1 MSFVQ
6 EAEQQLSVL
15 KADEGLTV
23 AQLDSWPKHR
33 LDVLREAAGLFQELS
48 YLSIKYQKWMLQ
60 QVHLSIN
67 LSFPSLFLNKLHS
80 RRNSMLVPDAVES
93 CAFCPYSGMLGAA
106 LALKSML
113 GARCMVG
120 QVLTAWHCR
129 DTALPAYQTELLSVV
144 SGHMSRGG
152 SPH

>member
-33 LDVLREAAGLFQELS
+33 LDVLREAAGLFQELN
-48 YLSIKYQKWMLQ
+48 YLSVKYQKWMLQ

-67 LSFPSLFLNKLHS
+67 LSFPLFFLTKLHS
-80 RRNSMLVPDAVES
+80 RRKSKRVPVAVN
-93 CAFCPYSGMLGAA
+93 CAAFDIKCRVHQQR
-106 LALKSML
+106 KI
-113 GARCMVG
+113 
-120 QVLTAWHCR
+120 VLHCR
-129 DTALPAYQTELLSVV
+129 GTALLIYQIELLCFA
-144 SGHMSRGG
+144 SGHMS
-152 SPH
+152 

>member
-6 EAEQQLSVL
+6 EAEQQLSML

-48 YLSIKYQKWMLQ
+48 YLSVKFQKWMLQ

-67 LSFPSLFLNKLHS
+67 LSFSSLLLIKL
-80 RRNSMLVPDAVES
+80 PE
-93 CAFCPYSGMLGAA
+93 GA
-106 LALKSML
+106 
-113 GARCMVG
+113 
-120 QVLTAWHCR
+120 TAS
-129 DTALPAYQTELLSVV
+129 L
-144 SGHMSRGG
+144 
-152 SPH
+152 